1 MLDEVVE
8 RRKWITREHFL
19 QLIGITNLLPGPNS
33 SEVTIHIGYTQR
45 GWPGALVT
53 GLSFLLPTFVMV
65 TAFSWLYFTYGSLP
79 QVEPVF
85 WGLKPVIVAIILW
98 AGWRLGRT
106 AVGRPLLL
114 GLAVLGAGVAYFA
127 GGWAVAA
134 MAAGGLVT
142 WLEYRTKGE
151 RPGPTGE
158 SEKEGTSTGVLGGA
172 EEGPDGDREEEPEG
186 GSGSDGAVADGDEDG
201 ATLLPLLLPAPL
213 VTAGAGLVL
222 LGKVFWLH
230 LWIGAVLFGGGYVL
244 VVLLEPFAVARYGW
258 ITQAQFLDGVALSQA
273 VPGPISTL
281 SAFVGFGAAGLP
293 GAALATAGIYLPAF
307 AAVLL
312 VAPHLDRLRSMEP
325 VRATLDGVSAVVAGA
340 IVGVGASLVVAA
352 VPDVVAG
359 ALLMGTLLVMML
371 LRVPAPWMV
380 LVGLGAGLLRLLVV

>member
-79 QVEPVF
+79 QVEQVF

-127 GGWAVAA
+127 GGWAVAV

-142 WLEYRTKGE
+142 WVEYRAAGG
-151 RPGPTGE
+151 RPGPMGE
-158 SEKEGTSTGVLGGA
+158 GE
-172 EEGPDGDREEEPEG
+172 
-186 GSGSDGAVADGDEDG
+186 EDG
-201 ATLLPLLLPAPL
+201 PSAGGETGASLLRLLLPAPL

-258 ITQAQFLDGVALSQA
+258 ITQAQFLDGVALTQA

-340 IVGVGASLVVAA
+340 IVGVGASLVAAA

-380 LVGLGAGLLRLLVV
+380 LVGLGAGLLRLLVT